1 MLPLYG
7 VTLERNEYFILWRD
21 PNFKGKNEFSDY
33 LKKMKIIANQV
44 AKMNIYF
51 EYQTE
56 EALKII
62 ERKKFNKII
71 LISSCGKD
79 KGGQKF
85 IEIARKI
92 LGFNV
97 VVLFFSANK
106 NNLEWIKK
114 LDNVLYTNSVYFYE
128 KYITNFTENGLKN
141 LKKEIEKDYDIKLP
155 EFTDDYMKYPLFKND
170 GEFSELKFIEKYD
183 FFRHVKI
190 YNKNNDKYL
199 GMNNGKPI
207 IVNEKDAE
215 KNIWDITII
224 DNEITLCCN
233 EYYLMIEKL
242 NKNVK
247 GNQYM
252 IRWNFSINGENY
264 IIYSQ
269 EDKNDVLTIESETI
283 KITNG
288 DNKENTVFEFIDI
301 I

>member
-97 VVLFFSANK
+97 VVLFFQ
-106 NNLEWIKK
+106 LIKK
-114 LDNVLYTNSVYFYE
+114 IL
-128 KYITNFTENGLKN
+128 NG
-141 LKKEIEKDYDIKLP
+141 
-155 EFTDDYMKYPLFKND
+155 
-170 GEFSELKFIEKYD
+170 
-183 FFRHVKI
+183 
-190 YNKNNDKYL
+190 
-199 GMNNGKPI
+199 
-207 IVNEKDAE
+207 
-215 KNIWDITII
+215 
-224 DNEITLCCN
+224 
-233 EYYLMIEKL
+233 
-242 NKNVK
+242 
-247 GNQYM
+247 
-252 IRWNFSINGENY
+252 
-264 IIYSQ
+264 
-269 EDKNDVLTIESETI
+269 
-283 KITNG
+283 
-288 DNKENTVFEFIDI
+288 
-301 I
+301 